1 VTGRLGAVCLMTC
14 IGGLAAGCGDDDDTS
29 VADTAAPTAATAPTT
44 TGAPIVATTIV
55 ATTIVA
61 TTQPLPSEG
70 LIAELDVLGSPDWL
84 AADEHGVWVHRDDS
98 SVILIDPASNEIV
111 DTVDIGGALC
121 QGIGAGDGSIWA
133 CADADVARID
143 AGHPEII
150 SVLPVGKTYQ
160 QGELSVADGQVWLLI
175 GDGSTLQ
182 GYLTDTQ
189 DVWSRFQLPVRGT
202 DLGVG
207 DAGLWVI
214 SSVDD
219 AAVEVDLGSGQV
231 LDTVAVTAPVDVA
244 VDGEVWIGTPD
255 ETVRVNASGEIDLRI
270 PAGTGAEGS
279 IVLTPAEV
287 WIRNI
292 DPLLTR
298 ADRETGEIIE
308 SYTAAVT
315 SGGDTV
321 YAFGSVWTSAADD
334 AKIFRFAAPA

>member
-1 VTGRLGAVCLMTC
+1 
-14 IGGLAAGCGDDDDTS
+14 
-29 VADTAAPTAATAPTT
+29 
-44 TGAPIVATTIV
+44 
-55 ATTIVA
+55 
-61 TTQPLPSEG
+61 
-70 LIAELDVLGSPDWL
+70 
-84 AADEHGVWVHRDDS
+84 
-98 SVILIDPASNEIV
+98 
-111 DTVDIGGALC
+111 
-121 QGIGAGDGSIWA
+121 
-133 CADADVARID
+133 
-143 AGHPEII
+143 
-150 SVLPVGKTYQ
+150 
-160 QGELSVADGQVWLLI
+160 
-175 GDGSTLQ
+175 
-182 GYLTDTQ
+182 
-189 DVWSRFQLPVRGT
+189 
-202 DLGVG
+202 
-207 DAGLWVI
+207 
-214 SSVDD
+214 
-219 AAVEVDLGSGQV
+219 V